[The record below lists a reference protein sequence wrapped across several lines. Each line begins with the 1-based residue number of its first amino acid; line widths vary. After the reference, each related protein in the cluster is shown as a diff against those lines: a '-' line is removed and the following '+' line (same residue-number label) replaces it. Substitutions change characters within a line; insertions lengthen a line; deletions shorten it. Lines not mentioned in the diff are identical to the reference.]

1 MQDIL
6 RVAIRPRRNRS
17 HSVRK
22 VGLGLRPP
30 LLPRFGRARLRAMQH
45 KAHPTLTRRE
55 AVARARLSPKFRRWA
70 RGRVLVHVKY
80 HEVSPLKHR
89 DSSPLKSPAV
99 ERHYVAHGTS
109 EHVGFEPGD
118 DPAAFRDESGVI
130 VLGNTESRRKR
141 RYRTFRIPE
150 SVVFRVHKKIATP

>member
-1 MQDIL
+1 M
-6 RVAIRPRRNRS
+6 
-17 HSVRK
+17 
-22 VGLGLRPP
+22 
-30 LLPRFGRARLRAMQH
+30 LPRFGRARLRAMQH

-99 ERHYVAHGTS
+99 ERHYSPTELASTWGLSPETIRQL
-109 EHVGFEPGD
+109 FEN
-118 DPAAFRDESGVI
+118 ESGVI